1 MDFIKVQWF
10 CCNFILRLHFLFYH
24 KPLDFVGDLCYIFS
38 DVFIILCWIFAS
50 DFLALALTDNIEQRS
65 YDMVI
70 YNIFQ
75 TTDIT
80 ESQKSVMKKG
90 PSFVPTPKY
99 VDWLSIRIGLDK
111 FVSKLRYRYI
121 RSLREEE
128 EDSNSE
134 LS

>member
-1 MDFIKVQWF
+1 
-10 CCNFILRLHFLFYH
+10 
-24 KPLDFVGDLCYIFS
+24 
-38 DVFIILCWIFAS
+38 
-50 DFLALALTDNIEQRS
+50 
-65 YDMVI
+65 
-70 YNIFQ
+70 
-75 TTDIT
+75 
-80 ESQKSVMKKG
+80 MKKG
-90 PSFVPTPKY
+90 PSFVPTPKH